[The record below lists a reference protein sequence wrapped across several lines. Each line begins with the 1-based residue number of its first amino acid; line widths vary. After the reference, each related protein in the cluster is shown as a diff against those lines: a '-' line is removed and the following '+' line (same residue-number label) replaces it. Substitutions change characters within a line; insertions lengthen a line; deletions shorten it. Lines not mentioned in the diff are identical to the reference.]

1 MQDFSKLVF
10 LRQSRGFLTHSQ
22 NMVKYGRLSP
32 RITVGNRLRIELDE
46 QEPTCPTNR
55 SSVRPTDHPSNRES
69 VRPTVRPVL
78 LRRKANIVLSATTST
93 LFIATTKVAACGR
106 HHKRG
111 GAAFG
116 RATSFV
122 FSFVLALNT
131 LNIVAV
137 NAILVL
143 HVGTT
148 GRKTVVQMPL
158 G

>member
-32 RITVGNRLRIELDE
+32 RITVGNRLGIELDE
-46 QEPTCPTNR
+46 REATCPTNR

-93 LFIATTKVAACGR
+93 PFIATTKVAAVGR
-106 HHKRG
+106 YHKRG
-111 GAAFG
+111 GGACSRASGFLCSYSTQYLLYTSVRLELDGLSVG
-116 RATSFV
+116 R
-122 FSFVLALNT
+122 T
-131 LNIVAV
+131 LD
-137 NAILVL
+137 
-143 HVGTT
+143 
-148 GRKTVVQMPL
+148 
-158 G
+158 